1 MSDTDIEI
9 ILSSDGEYEELTAE
23 IHYNG
28 KFVALLSQD
37 DGIENCKVEFPG
49 ADCEE
54 SLVQRKIDLDVLEKG
69 LAMAKQKLIR

>member
-9 ILSSDGEYEELTAE
+9 ILSSDGDYEELTAE
-23 IHYNG
+23 ILYNG

-37 DGIENCKVEFPG
+37 DGIENCKVEFPN

-54 SLVQRKIDLDVLEKG
+54 SLVHRKIDLEVLQKG
-69 LAMAKQKLIR
+69 LAMAKQKLMG